1 MATAREGQTTAHFVK
16 PTALIAEDEAP
27 QRLALRRLLASL
39 WPELEIVAECGDGL
53 AALAALELR
62 RPQIAFLDI
71 RMPGAS
77 GFDVAERAC
86 HTAHIVFTT
95 AYEEH
100 AVRAFETGALDYVL
114 KPVTAERLG
123 KTLLRVRE
131 RLQGAVPD
139 IAAAI
144 DSLRQSLIVPPRNAY
159 IPWITATAGNVTK
172 MFPVEDILFF
182 KSDEKCTRVVT
193 RSEEALIRTSL
204 KELLDAL
211 DPAAFWQIHRSVIVQ
226 VRAIKHVRR
235 TELGAMEVSVEGS
248 SELLPVSQAFQYRFR
263 AM

>member
-1 MATAREGQTTAHFVK
+1 MKA
-16 PTALIAEDEAP
+16 TALIAEDEAP
-27 QRLALRRLLASL
+27 QRQALRRLLASL
-39 WPELEIVAECGDGL
+39 WPELEVVAECGDGL
-53 AALAALELR
+53 AALAALELH

-77 GFDVAERAC
+77 GFVVAERAC
-86 HTAHIVFTT
+86 HMAHIVFTT

-114 KPVTAERLG
+114 KPITSERLD

-131 RLQGAVPD
+131 RMRGAVPD

-144 DSLRQSLIVPPRNAY
+144 EGLRQSLIVPARSAY
-159 IPWITATAGNVTK
+159 IPWVTATVGNLIK
-172 MFPVEDILFF
+172 MFPVEEILFF
-182 KSDEKCTRVVT
+182 RSDEKCTRVVT
-193 RSEEALIRTSL
+193 RNEEAVIRTSL

-211 DPAAFWQIHRSVIVQ
+211 DPNAFWQIHRSVIVQ

-235 TELGAMEVSVEGS
+235 TELGAMQVTVEGS
-248 SELLPVSQAFQYRFR
+248 SEALPVSQAFQYRFR
-263 AM
+263 GM